1 MSDLFKEMQAKIG
14 CQYLSDLPYYK
25 RAVWYELRRMPL
37 GEYGHGSIVGSDG
50 LCDTMTQSLQHQNF
64 TTQCRKVGKGSLWIF
79 LQRRLMFWRL
89 LSVRFPGRIL
99 QKIILEDVGKCAW

>member
-37 GEYGHGSIVGSDG
+37 AEYGQEQ
-50 LCDTMTQSLQHQNF
+50 LENF
-64 TTQCRKVGKGSLWIF
+64 ARYVFGVRYSVLKEVMD
-79 LQRRLMFWRL
+79 RLEAATD
-89 LSVRFPGRIL
+89 SVTP
-99 QKIILEDVGKCAW
+99 

>member
-37 GEYGHGSIVGSDG
+37 GEYGQEQLENSARYVFGVRYSVLKEVMD
-50 LCDTMTQSLQHQNF
+50 
-64 TTQCRKVGKGSLWIF
+64 
-79 LQRRLMFWRL
+79 RLEAATD
-89 LSVRFPGRIL
+89 SVTP
-99 QKIILEDVGKCAW
+99 

>member
-37 GEYGHGSIVGSDG
+37 GEYGQEQ
-50 LCDTMTQSLQHQNF
+50 LENF
-64 TTQCRKVGKGSLWIF
+64 ARYVFGVRYSVLKEVMD
-79 LQRRLMFWRL
+79 RLEAAPDFAT
-89 LSVRFPGRIL
+89 P
-99 QKIILEDVGKCAW
+99 

>member
-37 GEYGHGSIVGSDG
+37 GEYGQEQ
-50 LCDTMTQSLQHQNF
+50 LENF
-64 TTQCRKVGKGSLWIF
+64 ARYVFGV
-79 LQRRLMFWRL
+79 RY
-89 LSVRFPGRIL
+89 SVLKEVMDP
-99 QKIILEDVGKCAW
+99 LEAATDSVTP

>member
-37 GEYGHGSIVGSDG
+37 GEYG
-50 LCDTMTQSLQHQNF
+50 QEQ
-64 TTQCRKVGKGSLWIF
+64 
-79 LQRRLMFWRL
+79 
-89 LSVRFPGRIL
+89 
-99 QKIILEDVGKCAW
+99 LEDFARYVFGVRYSVLKEVMELLEAEPDFATP

>member
-37 GEYGHGSIVGSDG
+37 GEYGQEQ
-50 LCDTMTQSLQHQNF
+50 LENF
-64 TTQCRKVGKGSLWIF
+64 ARYVFGVRYSVSKEVMD
-79 LQRRLMFWRL
+79 RLEAATD
-89 LSVRFPGRIL
+89 SVTP
-99 QKIILEDVGKCAW
+99 

>member
-37 GEYGHGSIVGSDG
+37 GEYGQEQ
-50 LCDTMTQSLQHQNF
+50 LENF
-64 TTQCRKVGKGSLWIF
+64 ARYAF
-79 LQRRLMFWRL
+79 
-89 LSVRFPGRIL
+89 SVRYSVLKEVMDR
-99 QKIILEDVGKCAW
+99 LEAATDSVTP

>member
-37 GEYGHGSIVGSDG
+37 ADYKAEQLENFARYVFGVRYSVLKEVMALLETKPDFA
-50 LCDTMTQSLQHQNF
+50 TQ
-64 TTQCRKVGKGSLWIF
+64 
-79 LQRRLMFWRL
+79 
-89 LSVRFPGRIL
+89 
-99 QKIILEDVGKCAW
+99 

>member
-37 GEYGHGSIVGSDG
+37 GEYGQEQ
-50 LCDTMTQSLQHQNF
+50 LENF
-64 TTQCRKVGKGSLWIF
+64 ARYVFGVRYSVLKEVMD
-79 LQRRLMFWRL
+79 RLETEPDFAT
-89 LSVRFPGRIL
+89 P
-99 QKIILEDVGKCAW
+99 

>member
-37 GEYGHGSIVGSDG
+37 GEYGQEQ
-50 LCDTMTQSLQHQNF
+50 LENF
-64 TTQCRKVGKGSLWIF
+64 ARYVFGVRYSVLKDVMD
-79 LQRRLMFWRL
+79 RLEAATD
-89 LSVRFPGRIL
+89 SVTP
-99 QKIILEDVGKCAW
+99 

>member
-37 GEYGHGSIVGSDG
+37 GEYGQEQ
-50 LCDTMTQSLQHQNF
+50 LENF
-64 TTQCRKVGKGSLWIF
+64 ARYVFGVRYSVLKEVMD
-79 LQRRLMFWRL
+79 RLETEPDFATL
-89 LSVRFPGRIL
+89 
-99 QKIILEDVGKCAW
+99 